1 MRKYLPKFLF
11 VFVILAICGLP
22 VFGQV
27 TTTGSI
33 VGTVTDPTGAVVPN
47 ATVTAKNK
55 ATGKESTATTTDNGN
70 FTIPQVSAGTFTIT
84 VQATSGFKKSQVTDV
99 TVNIGTP
106 ASVKVVLELGN
117 PQETVTVV
125 GGGELIQTQSA
136 TIGTT
141 LTGRQ
146 ITDIPTASR
155 NALDL
160 VLALPGTSTVGRPR
174 QSSVNGLPK
183 GALNI
188 TLDGMNVQDNL
199 LKSNDGFF
207 TYIQP
212 RTDAIS
218 EVTVSSSNPGAESSG
233 EGAFQI
239 KFVTQGGTNGYHG
252 GGYWYYR
259 SPGLN
264 ANYWFNNRDLKP
276 DPQTGRAPRTDV
288 ILNQPGFKIGGPI
301 SIPKVF
307 NGKDK
312 AFFFFNYEEYR
323 LPESTLRTRN
333 VLSTAAQAG
342 TYQFLST
349 TFDPT
354 TIPATSPGFGT
365 TTCTGSGTAR
375 VCSMNLY
382 QVITNAK
389 GNATF
394 VGSNPGIVGA
404 FSTADPTISAL
415 LASIRS
421 AIPGST
427 PSGDP
432 NIETTTFINK
442 GGQTRRFPTVRL
454 DFNVTKKHHIEN
466 IWNYQVFGSKVDFLN
481 SVDPAFP
488 GFPNTGAQVSIRF
501 SDAMAWRWTIS
512 NNIVNEA
519 RYGIVGGTVQFFPTV
534 NSGQFTNQGGY
545 NLGLGN
551 FASGGLTL
559 QTATVTTGP
568 QRRNSPVREFSDS
581 LNWVRGNHSLNFG
594 ASATRIAFWQQLTTV
609 VPSVVFSTSSSL
621 DPTPVNAFNFLP
633 ATQQGVAAQLYA
645 LLSGRMTALNATSR
659 LSETNNQYTYLG
671 SLISR
676 AKSFEWGVFGQDSWR
691 FRPNI
696 TLTAGLRY
704 ERQSA
709 IQAQNNTYAGATID
723 SLYGESGLGNLFKP
737 GCTSNPC
744 VAGSVATLPGT
755 RSTYTLFAPGSPA
768 YAGTGIF
775 LPSFGFTYSPNFSKG
790 MLHRFTGGSGQ
801 TVVRGGFSMASV
813 REGTQV
819 FQSVVGSNPGGNLA
833 ANLNLT
839 FGNLPVGTYLRNG
852 PFGQPA
858 ACTSPGLPV
867 GCVPTSP
874 TYPNSGLITDSI
886 NAFNP
891 NLKIGY
897 VESWSIGVQR
907 EIKRDN
913 VIEIRYVGNR
923 GHKLWQQLDINE
935 LNIVENG
942 VYSEWKLA
950 QQNVLANIAAGRG
963 LNFRYF
969 GPGTGTS
976 PLPITLAYFT
986 GLTAGQAG
994 GDPTVAANYTP
1005 AALFASTTWTNTM
1018 NPLNPNPLGFG
1029 SLLGGTGFDN
1039 RRTATGQAC
1048 FGVTTATNLAGSSA
1062 AGCTGL
1068 GLFPYNMFYANA
1080 GKRAD
1085 PFLVQNTGQTWY
1097 DAVTIEYRRRLA
1109 RGLLV
1114 QGSYTFGKALANEY
1128 ASSSAVFD
1136 QPATLRNL
1144 WLKKGV
1150 TPFDIRQGF
1159 KTNFIYELPVG
1170 KGREF
1175 MGNAHG
1181 IMNAV
1186 VGGWGFNGNIRIQSG
1201 NPFVLNTQTVGG
1213 ATAQQNISNLQLV
1226 GMTAKDLQK
1235 LVGNYRDPD
1244 GFIYVFP
1251 KDVRDN
1257 TVKAFNISLTTAG
1270 AAYTQGAPTGR
1281 YIAPAGFG
1289 NCAQAYIGQ
1298 CGFAN
1303 LILHGP
1309 RFTRFDLSVAKKI
1322 NFSEH
1327 INVEMRLEML
1337 NAFNNINFLVG
1348 AAGNDVNAL
1357 GSVTSSSFGR
1367 MTAAYQD
1374 TSTTNDPGGRIGQ
1387 LVLRLNF

>member
-1 MRKYLPKFLF
+1 MKNYLPKFLF
-11 VFVILAICGLP
+11 VLVILALCGLP

-27 TTTGSI
+27 TTAGSI

-55 ATGKESTATTTDNGN
+55 ATGKESTATTSDSGN
-70 FTIPQVSAGTFTIT
+70 FNIPQVSPGLFTLS
-84 VQATSGFKKSQVTDV
+84 VQATSGFKKSQITDV
-99 TVNIGTP
+99 KVDAGTP
-106 ASVKVVLELGN
+106 ATVNVVLELGN

-218 EVTVSSSNPGAESSG
+218 EVTVSTSNPGAESSG

-264 ANYWFNNRDLKP
+264 ANYWFNNRDLPP
-276 DPQTGRAPRTDV
+276 DPATGRAPRTDV
-288 ILNQPGFKIGGPI
+288 ILNQPGFKVGGPI

-323 LPESTLRTRN
+323 LPESTLRTRTI
-333 VLSTAAQAG
+333 LSTAAQGG
-342 TYQFLST
+342 TYQFLSS
-349 TFDPT
+349 TFTPPT
-354 TIPATSPGFGT
+354 TGLGST
-365 TTCTGSGTAR
+365 TTCTGSGSAR
-375 VCSMNLY
+375 ICSVPVY
-382 QVITNAK
+382 TVI
-389 GNATF
+389 GNA
-394 VGSNPGIVGA
+394 GIAGA
-404 FSTADPTISAL
+404 FTNADPTVSAL
-415 LASIRS
+415 LASIRT
-421 AIPGST
+421 AIPGSKAT
-427 PSGDP
+427 GDP
-432 NIETTTFINK
+432 NLESTTFINK

-454 DFNVTKKHHIEN
+454 DFNLTKKHHLEN

-488 GFPNTGAQVSIRF
+488 GFPNTGAQTSIRF
-501 SDAMAWRWTIS
+501 SDAMAWRWTVT

-534 NSGQFTNQGGY
+534 NAGQFSNQGGY
-545 NLGLGN
+545 NLGSTTAGALGIN
-551 FASGGLTL
+551 AAGITS
-559 QTATVTTGP
+559 ATVTTGP
-568 QRRNSPVREFSDS
+568 QRRNSPVREFTDS
-581 LNWVRGNHSLNFG
+581 LSWVRGNHSLNFG
-594 ASATRIAFWQQLTTV
+594 ATATRISFWQQLTTV
-609 VPSVVFSTSSSL
+609 VPSAAFSTNSTL
-621 DPTPVNAFNFLP
+621 DPLPVSAFSFLP
-633 ATQQGVAAQLYA
+633 ATQQTGAAQLYA
-645 LLSGRMTALNATSR
+645 VLSGRMTALNSNAR
-659 LSETNNQYTYLG
+659 LDEKTNQYSYLG

-676 AKSFEWGVFGQDSWR
+676 AKSLEWGVFGQDSWR
-691 FRPNI
+691 FRPNV
-696 TLTAGLRY
+696 TLTFGLRY

-709 IQAQNNTYAGATID
+709 IQAQNNTYAGATYE
-723 SLYGESGLGNLFKP
+723 SLFGESGVNNLFKP
-737 GCTSNPC
+737 GTL
-744 VAGSVATLPGT
+744 AGS
-755 RSTYTLFAPGSPA
+755 RSTYTLFGKGSKA
-768 YAGTGIF
+768 YSDTGIF
-775 LPSFGFTYSPNFSKG
+775 LPSFGFTYSPNFTKG
-790 MLHRFTGGSGQ
+790 MLRRALGGSGQ
-801 TVVRGGFSMASV
+801 TVLRGGFSMASV
-813 REGTQV
+813 REGTNV
-819 FQSVVGSNPGGNLA
+819 FQAVTGSNPGGTITTNR
-833 ANLNLT
+833 NLT
-839 FGNLPVGTYLRNG
+839 LGNLPVGTYLRNG
-852 PFGQPA
+852 PFALPA
-858 ACTSPGLPV
+858 FPST
-867 GCVPTSP
+867 P

-886 NAFNP
+886 NAFDP

-907 EIKRDN
+907 EIKKDN
-913 VIEIRYVGNR
+913 VFEIRYVGNR
-923 GHKLWQQLDINE
+923 GHKLWRQVDLNE
-935 LNIVENG
+935 LNIIENG

-950 QQNVLANIAAGRG
+950 QQNLLANIACGQTVGCVGGG
-963 LNFRYF
+963 LNFRYR

-976 PLPITLAYFT
+976 PLPITLAYLS
-986 GLTAGQAG
+986 GLAPTQVG
-994 GDPTVAANYTP
+994 GDPNVVANYSP
-1005 AALFASTTWTNTM
+1005 ALFASATWTNTM
-1018 NPLNPNPLGFG
+1018 NPLNPSPLGFG
-1029 SLLGGTGFDN
+1029 GLLAGTGFDN
-1039 RRTATGQAC
+1039 RRTAAGQAC
-1048 FGVTTATNLAGSSA
+1048 YGVTTSTSAAGSTA

-1085 PFLVQNTGQTWY
+1085 PFLVNNTGQTWY
-1097 DAVTIEYRRRLA
+1097 DAVTVEFRRRFS

-1128 ASSSAVFD
+1128 ASSSSVFD

-1150 TPFDIRQGF
+1150 TPFDIRHGF
-1159 KTNFIYELPVG
+1159 KTNFIYELPIG
-1170 KGREF
+1170 KGRTF
-1175 MGNAHG
+1175 LSNAHG
-1181 IMNAV
+1181 LVNAL

-1201 NPFVLNTQTVGG
+1201 NPFVLNTLTVGG

-1226 GMTAKDLQK
+1226 GMTAKELQK
-1235 LVGNYRDPD
+1235 LVGTYRDPD

-1251 KDVRDN
+1251 KDIRDN
-1257 TVKAFNISLTTAG
+1257 TVKAFNVGLTAAG
-1270 AAYTQGAPTGR
+1270 GPAYTLGAPTGR
-1281 YIAPAGFG
+1281 FIAPAGFN

-1309 RFTRFDLSVAKKI
+1309 RFTRFDLSVAHKI

-1327 INVEMRLEML
+1327 INVEMRVEML

-1357 GSVTSSSFGR
+1357 GGASTAAFGR
-1367 MTAAYQD
+1367 ITAAYQD

>member
-11 VFVILAICGLP
+11 VFVILALCGLP

-27 TTTGSI
+27 TTTGSLL
-33 VGTVTDPTGAVVPN
+33 GTVTDPTGAVVPN
-47 ATVTAKNK
+47 ATITVKNK
-55 ATGKESTATTTDNGN
+55 ATGKESTATSSDSGN
-70 FTIPQVSAGTFTIT
+70 FSIPGLSTGMYNVT
-84 VQATSGFKKSQVTDV
+84 VQATSGFKKSQITDV
-99 TVNIGTP
+99 KVDVGTP
-106 ASVKVVLELGN
+106 ATVNVVLELGN

-125 GGGELIQTQSA
+125 GGGELIQTQTA

-218 EVTVSSSNPGAESSG
+218 EVTVSTSNPGSESSG

-276 DPQTGRAPRTDV
+276 DPTTGRAPRTDV

-323 LPESTLRTRN
+323 LPEATLRTRN
-333 VLSTAAQAG
+333 ILSTSAQAG
-342 TYQFLST
+342 NYQFFASAVSGANNT
-349 TFDPT
+349 TCAAAPAGSPAAFLCTTNVFAMAGAAADCNAAVAGNQPCLTTPDPT
-354 TIPATSPGFGT
+354 
-365 TTCTGSGTAR
+365 
-375 VCSMNLY
+375 V
-382 QVITNAK
+382 
-389 GNATF
+389 
-394 VGSNPGIVGA
+394 
-404 FSTADPTISAL
+404 STL
-415 LASIRS
+415 LTQIRS
-421 AIPGST
+421 ATANTGINT
-427 PSGDP
+427 TGDP
-432 NIETTTFINK
+432 NILTSTFINH

-488 GFPNTGAQVSIRF
+488 GFPNTGAQTSIRF
-501 SDAMAWRWTIS
+501 SDSMAWRWTIS

-534 NSGQFTNQGGY
+534 NSGQFANQGGY
-545 NLGLGN
+545 NLSLGN
-551 FASGGLTL
+551 FVSGGQTL

-594 ASATRIAFWQQLTTV
+594 ATATRIAFWQQLTTV
-609 VPSVVFSTSSSL
+609 VPTVSFATSSTLDTLGFGAFSSL
-621 DPTPVNAFNFLP
+621 AS
-633 ATQQGVAAQLYA
+633 TQQTAASQLYY
-645 LLSGRMTALNATSR
+645 LLSGRMTALNSNAR

-691 FRPNI
+691 FRPNL
-696 TLTAGLRY
+696 TLTFGLRY

-709 IQAQNNTYAGATID
+709 IQAQNSTYATASVA

-737 GCTSNPC
+737 ACTGNPC
-744 VAGSVATLPGT
+744 VAGAVAALPGAQ
-755 RSTYTLFAPGSPA
+755 SQYTLFAPGTPA
-768 YAGTGIF
+768 YNAPGLF
-775 LPSFGFTYSPNFSKG
+775 LPSFGFAYSPNFSKG
-790 MLHRFTGGSGQ
+790 VLRKLVGGSGE
-801 TVVRGGFSMASV
+801 TVLRGGFSMASV

-819 FQSVVGSNPGGNLA
+819 FQGVTGSNPGGTITTNSS
-833 ANLNLT
+833 LT
-839 FGNLPVGTYLRNG
+839 LGNLPVGTYLRNG
-852 PFGQPA
+852 PFAVAPFPS
-858 ACTSPGLPV
+858 T
-867 GCVPTSP
+867 P

-886 NAFNP
+886 NGFQP

-897 VESWSIGVQR
+897 VESWSVGVQR

-913 VIEIRYVGNR
+913 VFEIRYVGNR
-923 GHKLWQQLDINE
+923 GHELWRQVDLNE
-935 LNIVENG
+935 LNIIENG

-950 QQNVLANIAAGRG
+950 QQNLLANITCGNTAGCVG
-963 LNFRYF
+963 GGVNFRYR

-986 GLTAGQAG
+986 GLSAGQAG
-994 GDPTVAANYTP
+994 GDPTVAANYGN
-1005 AALFASTTWTNTM
+1005 ANFASTTYTNTM
-1018 NPLNPNPLGFG
+1018 NPLNPSPLTFG
-1029 SLLGGTGFDN
+1029 SNLASTSFDS
-1039 RRTATGQAC
+1039 RRTPLGQAC
-1048 FGVTTATNLAGSSA
+1048 YGVAS
-1062 AGCTGL
+1062 CTGL

-1085 PFLVQNTGQTWY
+1085 PFLVNNSGQTWY
-1097 DAVTIEYRRRLA
+1097 DAVTVEFRRRLVK
-1109 RGLLV
+1109 GLLV
-1114 QGSYTFGKALANEY
+1114 QSSYTFGKALANEY
-1128 ASSSAVFD
+1128 ASSSSVFD

-1159 KTNFIYELPVG
+1159 KTNFIYELPFG
-1170 KGREF
+1170 KGRQFLSNSHGF
-1175 MGNAHG
+1175 MDAL
-1181 IMNAV
+1181 

-1257 TVKAFNISLTTAG
+1257 TVRAFNVGITAAGG
-1270 AAYTQGAPTGR
+1270 AAYTTGTPTGR
-1281 YIAPAGFG
+1281 FIAPAGFN

-1322 NFSEH
+1322 TFTEH
-1327 INVEMRLEML
+1327 INVEMRVEML

-1357 GSVTSSSFGR
+1357 GSLTSSSFGR

-1374 TSTTNDPGGRIGQ
+1374 LSTTNDPGGRVGQ